1 MATERISQILPTV
14 KCSDCGRDV
23 LIRRLGDH
31 LCTSQPPVPSLPII
45 PQAKASQF
53 RHCRAPM
60 DPVMVAKRMIST
72 LPMQQQRQ
80 QQQDQLHRPIIVG
93 WREICNVL

>member
-1 MATERISQILPTV
+1 MKTIFNLFVRTVLPFFLFVPFSLPRLNYITMATERISQILPTV

-45 PQAKASQF
+45 PPLKG
-53 RHCRAPM
+53 
-60 DPVMVAKRMIST
+60 KKKI
-72 LPMQQQRQ
+72 
-80 QQQDQLHRPIIVG
+80 
-93 WREICNVL
+93 